1 MSGHASGSDPT
12 ARSKRRAGALQK
24 FSTRSPVSLFRQL
37 NRRRTVRL
45 LFQHRGLRLIFVAN
59 LVSMIGSGM
68 NTAAVTWFIL
78 QATHSE
84 MSLSALV
91 VIQTVPALLMLP
103 FTGVIIDREDRR
115 RLIMLLDALRGV
127 VIFIVAV
134 LAFRTRVQIWHLYAM
149 GVVVAAGF
157 WMFWPTITALIQELS
172 PESEFVGANTML
184 LAGVQGGWMIAGAI
198 VGFVYEHIHLGGVLA
213 LDAATYAVSLICY
226 FAVRKGKVTVQP
238 RQVPS
243 HAGEDAWARYMHELH
258 EGLHYL
264 RHKPH
269 IVLLGVSW
277 SIFVAGMMTQDVT
290 TAPLSDR
297 ILHAGAR
304 GYGWLNGGWAVG
316 AFASALYAPLVIR
329 LLHGRRAIV
338 CAMALLALSL
348 TLAPLSGSLA
358 LALMCFILMGS
369 GRGLAGIAISS
380 TMMEMVP
387 KHFMGRVQNTFFF
400 IGTLLQLVT
409 SIGVG
414 VVAEHISLV
423 LAFAIIGVMY
433 GIAAI
438 TAAWPAAAR
447 VKSHAVS

>member
-1 MSGHASGSDPT
+1 MSGNASGSDPT

-115 RLIMLLDALRGV
+115 RLIMLLDALRGML
-127 VIFIVAV
+127 ILSVAF
-134 LAFRTRVQIWHLYAM
+134 LAFRNEVQVWHLYAM
-149 GVVVAAGF
+149 GALVAAGF

-198 VGFVYEHIHLGGVLA
+198 VGFVYEHIHLSGVLA

-226 FAVRKGKVTVQP
+226 FPVRKGKVTVKA
-238 RQVPS
+238 REIPS
-243 HAGEDAWARYMHELH
+243 HVGEDAWARYMHELR
-258 EGLHYL
+258 EGVHYL

-269 IVLLGVSW
+269 VVLLGISW
-277 SIFVAGMMTQDVT
+277 AIFIASMLTQGVT

-297 ILHAGAR
+297 ILHAGAK
-304 GYGWLNGGWAVG
+304 GYGWLNAGWAIG
-316 AFASALYAPLVIR
+316 AFTSTLYAPLLIR
-329 LLHGRRAIV
+329 RHARRAV
-338 CAMALLALSL
+338 TGAMAVLAVSL
-348 TLAPLSGSLA
+348 ILAPHSRVVPFAVL
-358 LALMCFILMGS
+358 CYILMGS
-369 GRGLAGIAISS
+369 GRGIAGVAISS
-380 TMMEMVP
+380 HMMEM
-387 KHFMGRVQNTFFF
+387 
-400 IGTLLQLVT
+400 
-409 SIGVG
+409 
-414 VVAEHISLV
+414 
-423 LAFAIIGVMY
+423 
-433 GIAAI
+433 
-438 TAAWPAAAR
+438 
-447 VKSHAVS
+447 

>member
-1 MSGHASGSDPT
+1 MSGHAPGSDPT
-12 ARSKRRAGALQK
+12 ARSKQRAGALQK

-78 QATHSE
+78 QSTHSE

-115 RLIMLLDALRGV
+115 RLIMLLDALRGAL
-127 VIFIVAV
+127 ILSVAV
-134 LAFRTRVQIWHLYAM
+134 LAFRNKVQVWHLYAM
-149 GVVVAAGF
+149 GALVAAGF

-184 LAGVQGGWMIAGAI
+184 LAGIQGGWMIAGAF

-213 LDAATYAVSLICY
+213 LDASTYAVSLICY
-226 FAVRKGKVTVQP
+226 FAVRKGKVTVKP
-238 RQVPS
+238 REVPS
-243 HAGEDAWARYMHELH
+243 HVGEDAWARYLHELQ
-258 EGLHYL
+258 EGINYL
-264 RHKPH
+264 RNKPH
-269 IVLLGVSW
+269 VVLLGISW
-277 SIFVAGMMTQDVT
+277 AIFVASMLTQGVT

-297 ILHAGAR
+297 ILHAGAK
-304 GYGWLNGGWAVG
+304 GYGWLNAGWAIG
-316 AFASALYAPLVIR
+316 AFTSTLYAPLFIR
-329 LLHGRRAIV
+329 RLHGRRSVV
-338 CAMALLALSL
+338 CAMAMLALSL
-348 TLAPLSGSLA
+348 TLAPFSGSVA
-358 LALMCFILMGS
+358 LAVMCYVAMGS

-380 TMMEMVP
+380 TMMEMAP

-400 IGTLLQLVT
+400 VGTLLQLVT
-409 SIGVG
+409 SIVVG
-414 VVAEHISLV
+414 AVAERFSLA
-423 LAFAIIGVMY
+423 LAFSIIGVMY
-433 GIAAI
+433 GVAAI
-438 TAAWPAAAR
+438 TAAWPVAAR
-447 VKSHAVS
+447 VKA